1 LKVQQEQPKL
11 VIMGTST
18 VSMETLWTSW
28 SSFQDNWHV
37 LFTL

>member
-1 LKVQQEQPKL
+1 LKVQQEQPEL
-11 VIMGTST
+11 VMNGTST

-28 SSFQDNWHV
+28 SSFEGNWHV